1 MSVYLRDLVRRLLN
15 PGIYA
20 GALITALL
28 VVAAYQ
34 ARPGYDIQI
43 GTTTDG
49 TLLRGFNA
57 GEKMASG
64 GGTFRWTGA
73 DSYIVLQD
81 VGRQD
86 FDVTLTLSGSRPQG
100 QPAATLRIESGGAV
114 LPDTQPG
121 PNLVDYKLAVT
132 RDDVRDGT
140 LTLHLLTNGFS
151 PPGDARTLG
160 LVLTRV
166 RAYPGANP
174 DRFIEPP
181 LGALGTLV
189 GASALFGLLLALLGW
204 GVGGVLVGSCTLGG
218 LAAGLLVWDR
228 LWLTS
233 GVWYGAWVQ
242 ALACAGLFTLL
253 VWVVGGWALR
263 RRATLPGRWA
273 LGGLHFRILLTI
285 MLVAFA
291 VRLAGQLHPQIF
303 VVDLL
308 YHVHR
313 YEDVQNGK
321 LIIMHVASELAGRD
335 TFYLP
340 TAYIFMMPLQ
350 WVVGDLVMSVRLFTI
365 GLSTLGA
372 FLLYYVCAVGLR
384 STRAGLLAAAL
395 YVSMP
400 LSVLIFSWGVTTNV
414 FADFFSLLLF
424 TVFVAA
430 RDLSPRR
437 AAFWWL
443 LGLLFV
449 GVLSHP
455 AVVVIL
461 SFAIGVL
468 CVAWLVLGRSTPD
481 MGWRRAAW
489 TACAYVAALAVA
501 YAVYY
506 VNVVPTMIGTLTDIS
521 KEDAGNGTGG
531 NAVHLLVGG
540 AVSDRSLG
548 LIVRYVD
555 NWGDWF
561 WSGLLGI
568 WAEFWAYFKAWPLV
582 GAALSFVAMLPLG
595 IRRSASIAP
604 GDGARR
610 RLYLA
615 GLAWTV
621 SAVVFLIVG
630 WRLNLYV
637 RYSLFALPVV
647 ALGVGFLLARVW
659 ESGKW
664 GRALAVLVTVF
675 FAFTALV
682 LWQYRINYGLK

>member
-1 MSVYLRDLVRRLLN
+1 MSLYPREWARRLLN

-20 GALITALL
+20 GGLITLL
-28 VVAAYQ
+28 LIVAAYQ
-34 ARPGYDIQI
+34 VRPGYDIQI
-43 GTTTDG
+43 GTPTDG
-49 TLLRGFNA
+49 TLLQGFNA

-86 FDVTLTLSGSRPQG
+86 FDVTLTLSGNRPPG
-100 QPAATLRIESGGAV
+100 QPPATLRIESGTTV
-114 LPDTQPG
+114 LLDTQPG
-121 PNLVDYKLAVT
+121 PDLIDYKLPVT

-140 LTLHLLTNGFS
+140 LTLHLITNGFS

-160 LVLTRV
+160 VVLTRLQV
-166 RAYPGANP
+166 YPGQANP

-181 LGALGTLV
+181 LVALGWLV

-204 GVGGVLVGSCTLGG
+204 GVGGVLVGSCALGA
-218 LAAGLLVWDR
+218 LAAGLIVWDR

-233 GVWYGAWVQ
+233 GVWYSAWVQ
-242 ALACAGLFTLL
+242 SLLCAGLFTLL
-253 VWVVGGWALR
+253 VWLVGGWLLR
-263 RRATLPGRWA
+263 RRANLPGRWS
-273 LGGLHFRILLTI
+273 LSGLPFRLLLTI

-350 WVVGDLVMSVRLFTI
+350 WAVGDLVMSVRLFTI

-372 FLLYYVCAVGLR
+372 FLLYDICAVALR

-400 LSVLIFSWGVTTNV
+400 LSVLIFSWGITTNV

-424 TVFVAA
+424 TVFVTA
-430 RDLSPRR
+430 RNLGPRK

-443 LGLLFV
+443 LALLFV

-455 AVVVIL
+455 AVV
-461 SFAIGVL
+461 AI
-468 CVAWLVLGRSTPD
+468 
-481 MGWRRAAW
+481 
-489 TACAYVAALAVA
+489 
-501 YAVYY
+501 
-506 VNVVPTMIGTLTDIS
+506 
-521 KEDAGNGTGG
+521 
-531 NAVHLLVGG
+531 
-540 AVSDRSLG
+540 
-548 LIVRYVD
+548 
-555 NWGDWF
+555 
-561 WSGLLGI
+561 
-568 WAEFWAYFKAWPLV
+568 
-582 GAALSFVAMLPLG
+582 
-595 IRRSASIAP
+595 
-604 GDGARR
+604 
-610 RLYLA
+610 
-615 GLAWTV
+615 
-621 SAVVFLIVG
+621 
-630 WRLNLYV
+630 
-637 RYSLFALPVV
+637 
-647 ALGVGFLLARVW
+647 
-659 ESGKW
+659 
-664 GRALAVLVTVF
+664 
-675 FAFTALV
+675 
-682 LWQYRINYGLK
+682 